1 MSKKSAKKSPKSSL
15 TRDEREMGKNRIYI
29 ILGMIVVGL
38 AIAIYRINQ

>member
-1 MSKKSAKKSPKSSL
+1 MSKKSVRKAKGL
-15 TRDEREMGKNRIYI
+15 TQDEKELGKNRIYI

>member
-1 MSKKSAKKSPKSSL
+1 MSKKSVRKANKGL
-15 TRDEREMGKNRIYI
+15 TQDEKELGKNRIYI